1 MESGPTRWA
10 WPLWLTPHMQL
21 DHLLF
26 AAFATVYIIIG
37 VYFEERSLRR
47 QWGATYDD
55 YRKRVHSIV
64 PTLPGL

>member
-1 MESGPTRWA
+1 
-10 WPLWLTPHMQL
+10 MQL

-26 AAFATVYIIIG
+26 SIMATIYIVIG

-55 YRKRVHSIV
+55 SCKRVGSI
-64 PTLPGL
+64 LPSFSRPKN

>member
-1 MESGPTRWA
+1 MR
-10 WPLWLTPHMQL
+10 L

-26 AAFATVYIIIG
+26 AAMATIYILIG

-55 YRKRVHSIV
+55 YCNRVGSLV
-64 PTLPGL
+64 PSFSGRRDK